1 MKKELL
7 IASVFAA
14 TVAGAGT
21 VTTSNAMA
29 YVPVNNAPCALQDS
43 KRMYMVVAPFEGYD
57 SDQISVADVIQ
68 TAGLAAGDEL
78 LLRKEDGK
86 GYNVWTLQADK
97 TWKPVADIT
106 FSASGMQSSSGT
118 SPNVPLI
125 SRGQA
130 FWVKTAA
137 TSLSLFGN
145 SAGTTAKT
153 VAIPA
158 GWSMVGSTV
167 PTGSVKISLINDCST
182 GDLIMLA
189 DGTRYQ
195 KKSAVWKKYANKI
208 WADVVDTD
216 AIPAGTAFWYMTQ
229 SGKSLTF

>member
-7 IASVFAA
+7 VASVFAA
-14 TVAGAGT
+14 AIAGAGT
-21 VTTSNAMA
+21 VTTSNTMA
-29 YVPVNNAPCALQDS
+29 YVPVNNAPCVTQDG
-43 KRMYMVVAPFEGYD
+43 KKMYMVVAPFEGYD
-57 SDQISVADVIQ
+57 TAQISVADVIQ

-97 TWKPVADIT
+97 KWEPVADIT
-106 FSASGMQSSSGT
+106 FSASGTQSSSGA
-118 SPNVPLI
+118 SPNDPLI

-145 SAGTTAKT
+145 SAGTIAAT
-153 VAIPA
+153 VTIPA
-158 GWSMVGSTV
+158 GWNMVGSTV
-167 PTGSVKISLINDCST
+167 PTGSVKVSTIAGST

-195 KKSAVWKKYANKI
+195 RKSAVWKKYANKT
-208 WADVVDTD
+208 WADVVDAD